1 MDLSVAELKKKY
13 KEHYVTSVVQV
24 GIVVVVVFNQNIA
37 QSQCGGNRRAD
48 MQKFKKVTIFHILKI
63 F

>member
-24 GIVVVVVFNQNIA
+24 SIVVVIVIVVVVLHQNL
-37 QSQCGGNRRAD
+37 S
-48 MQKFKKVTIFHILKI
+48 
-63 F
+63 